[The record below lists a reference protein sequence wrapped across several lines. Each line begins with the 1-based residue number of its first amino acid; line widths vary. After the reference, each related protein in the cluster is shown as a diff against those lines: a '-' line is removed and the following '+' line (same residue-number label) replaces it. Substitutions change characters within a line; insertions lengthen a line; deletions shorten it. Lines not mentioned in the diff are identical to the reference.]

1 MTTTFIIKL
10 SRTFIALLLCSTM
23 VNAENIQQKTL
34 PLLAKAL
41 ATIDNKQESNLSLIS
56 TSNVWSQPPLNVN
69 LSSDS
74 MTGEQETIE
83 QLFLVD
89 DIKTLQKQIDLRFK
103 TGLYSLKN
111 NYILSPYYSSLISYQ
126 LLRSETID
134 NDLYQ
139 FGRLSAETGYSR
151 AEYFQKPNFKV
162 YIRSAYSVL
171 HKGRFDLSLTASVEH
186 IQISKNH
193 NNLAAIQQPLI
204 NSQSN
209 VPATSATIGVIGSFD
224 LSERWSLIGALTSSH
239 IDNKNIHDI
248 LPQENKRHMAL
259 IGTTYSF

>member
-1 MTTTFIIKL
+1 MSTTFSIKL
-10 SRTFIALLLCSTM
+10 SSTFVALILCSAM
-23 VNAENIQQKTL
+23 VNAENIKQNILAL
-34 PLLAKAL
+34 PVNAL
-41 ATIDNKQESNLSLIS
+41 AISDNTQGSHLLLN
-56 TSNVWSQPPLNVN
+56 TSNVWSQPMLLVN
-69 LSSDS
+69 PSNDNMAS
-74 MTGEQETIE
+74 EQQTIE

-89 DIKTLQKQIDLRFK
+89 DIKTLQKHIDLKFK

-111 NYILSPYYSSLISYQ
+111 NYILSPNYTSLISYQ

-139 FGRLSAETGYSR
+139 FGRLSAETGYTR
-151 AEYFQKPNFKV
+151 VGYFQEPNFKV
-162 YIRSAYSVL
+162 FIRSAYSVL

-193 NNLAAIQQPLI
+193 TNLAAIQQPLI
-204 NSQSN
+204 NSQN
-209 VPATSATIGVIGSFD
+209 NAPATSATIGVIGSFD

-239 IDNKNIHDI
+239 IDNKSIHDI
-248 LPQENKRHMAL
+248 LLQENKRHMAL

>member
-1 MTTTFIIKL
+1 MSTTFSIKL
-10 SRTFIALLLCSTM
+10 SSTFVALILCSAM
-23 VNAENIQQKTL
+23 VNAENIKQNILAL
-34 PLLAKAL
+34 PVNAL
-41 ATIDNKQESNLSLIS
+41 AISDNTQGSHLLLN
-56 TSNVWSQPPLNVN
+56 TSNVWSQPMLLVN
-69 LSSDS
+69 PSNDNMAS
-74 MTGEQETIE
+74 EQQTIE

-89 DIKTLQKQIDLRFK
+89 DIKTLQKHIDLKFK

-111 NYILSPYYSSLISYQ
+111 NYILSPNYTSLISYQ

-139 FGRLSAETGYSR
+139 FGRLSAETGYTR
-151 AEYFQKPNFKV
+151 VGYFQEPNFKV
-162 YIRSAYSVL
+162 FIRSAYSVL

-193 NNLAAIQQPLI
+193 TNLAAIQQPLI
-204 NSQSN
+204 NSQN
-209 VPATSATIGVIGSFD
+209 NAPATSATIGVIGSFD